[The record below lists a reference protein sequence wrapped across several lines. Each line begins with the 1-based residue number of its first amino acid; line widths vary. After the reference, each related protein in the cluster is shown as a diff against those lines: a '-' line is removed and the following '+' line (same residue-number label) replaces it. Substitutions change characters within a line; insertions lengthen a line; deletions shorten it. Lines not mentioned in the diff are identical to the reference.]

1 MAPKGA
7 GALKGPPVPRADDP
21 LAFRLEDQASILI
34 AAQSMTPDLHQK
46 NAATLIG
53 LGAILLWS
61 VLALLTASA
70 GAVPPFELAALT
82 FAIGGAFGTIYAA
95 ARGRLRA
102 LRQPWPVWL
111 VGVGGLFGYHA
122 LYFAALRRAPP
133 AEASLIAY
141 LWPLLIVLFSA
152 LLPGERLLARHLIGA
167 ALGFA
172 GAIALFASKAEGGV
186 GAHALDSGMALGYAL
201 ALAGAFVWSGY
212 SVLSRRLKAAPTEAV
227 AGFCLVTAALATI
240 SHIAF
245 ETSVAPVGITQWAA
259 IVGLGLGP
267 VGLAFYVWD
276 YGVKNGDLRLLG
288 VAAYGAPVLSTF
300 ILVAAGFAPA
310 TASLGLACALIV
322 GGALVATRGA

>member
-1 MAPKGA
+1 MTHDSLHKS
-7 GALKGPPVPRADDP
+7 
-21 LAFRLEDQASILI
+21 ASR
-34 AAQSMTPDLHQK
+34 P
-46 NAATLIG
+46 ATLIG

-70 GAVPPFELAALT
+70 GSVPPFELAALT
-82 FAIGGAFGTIYAA
+82 FAIGGAFGLIYAA
-95 ARGRLRA
+95 MRGRLAA
-102 LRQPWPVWL
+102 LAQPWPVWL

-152 LLPGERLLARHLIGA
+152 LLPGERLRARHVVGA
-167 ALGFA
+167 VLGFA
-172 GAIALFASKAEGGV
+172 GAAALFAGKAQGGV
-186 GAHALDSGMALGYAL
+186 GAHALDPAVALGYAF
-201 ALAGAFVWSGY
+201 ALGCAFVWSGY

-227 AGFCLVTAALATI
+227 AGFCLATSALAAI
-240 SHIAF
+240 SHWAF
-245 ETSVAPVGITQWAA
+245 ETTVAPASATQWAA
-259 IVGLGLGP
+259 IVALGVGP

-288 VAAYGAPVLSTF
+288 VAAYAAPVLSTL

-322 GGALVATRGA
+322 GGAVVATRSR